1 MHPLVSVVEQRPSSS
16 HVLVGTPFEITDST
30 ANGSSLECSFMP
42 GESSIDSNSDTW
54 TTQDE
59 GKTKKT
65 ESVQHGITRKVFEQ
79 RWLGD
84 GNQIIN
90 SSWVEHD

>member
-1 MHPLVSVVEQRPSSS
+1 MHLLISVIEQRPSSS

-42 GESSIDSNSDTW
+42 GESSTDNNSDTW

-59 GKTKKT
+59 GKIEKL
-65 ESVQHGITRKVFEQ
+65 KVY
-79 RWLGD
+79 
-84 GNQIIN
+84 IICMG
-90 SSWVEHD
+90 